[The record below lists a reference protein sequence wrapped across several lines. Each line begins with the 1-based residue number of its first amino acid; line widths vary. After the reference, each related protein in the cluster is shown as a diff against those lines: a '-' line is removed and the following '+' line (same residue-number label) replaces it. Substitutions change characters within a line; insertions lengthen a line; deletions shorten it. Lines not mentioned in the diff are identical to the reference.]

1 MNRPRFNCHDNE
13 AIFGRRR
20 LRQDGGDMVKLRT
33 EDGDTT
39 VNLTFLEPE
48 VLRTWSFSSGALKMI
63 TCKE

>member
-1 MNRPRFNCHDNE
+1 
-13 AIFGRRR
+13 
-20 LRQDGGDMVKLRT
+20 MVKLRT